1 MTPRIRAEEPMYP
14 PTTPPASQALERTF
28 ERAMG
33 AAGRAL
39 AEMSGQAI
47 QVVATEV
54 VRTSA
59 RGVVDAAGG
68 AGTIVVGIYLGI
80 TGSVDGHALLILQPD
95 GARQL
100 AGLLLEG
107 FAPPH
112 AVDLDEMGVP
122 RLDELE
128 LSALCEVGN
137 VTIGAFLNEVGR
149 HLEEPVVVTVPV
161 AVSDMAGAILDSVLA
176 DLTTDVEDVLVA
188 RTSFINN
195 GDTIEGAVL
204 VLPRQESLIALTAAL
219 GAA

>member
-1 MTPRIRAEEPMYP
+1 MHP
-14 PTTPPASQALERTF
+14 PITSPASQALERTF

-39 AEMSGQAI
+39 ADMSGQAI

-54 VRTSA
+54 VRTA
-59 RGVVDAAGG
+59 AHRVVDTAGG
-68 AGTIVVGIYLGI
+68 AGTVVVGIYLGI
-80 TGSVDGHALLILQPD
+80 TGSLDGHALLVLQPD
-95 GARQL
+95 GARRL
-100 AGLLLEG
+100 AALLLEG
-107 FAPPH
+107 FATPRP
-112 AVDLDEMGVP
+112 VELDELGMA

-128 LSALCEVGN
+128 LSALREVGN
-137 VTIGAFLNEVGR
+137 VTVGAFLNEVGR

-161 AVSDMAGAILDSVLA
+161 AVSDMAGAILDGVLA
-176 DLTTDVEDVLVA
+176 DLTSDIDEVLVV

-204 VLPRQESLIALTAAL
+204 VLPRQESLVALTAAL

>member
-1 MTPRIRAEEPMYP
+1 MYS
-14 PTTPPASQALERTF
+14 PTTSTASQALERTF

-54 VRTSA
+54 IRTPAHS
-59 RGVVDAAGG
+59 VVDAAGG
-68 AGTIVVGIYLGI
+68 AGTVVVGIYVGI
-80 TGSVDGHALLILQPD
+80 TGSVDGHALLILRPD

-107 FAPPH
+107 YAPPH
-112 AVDLDEMGVP
+112 DADLDETGAP

-128 LSALCEVGN
+128 LSALREVGN
-137 VTIGAFLNEVGR
+137 VTVGAFLNEVGR
-149 HLEEPVVVTVPV
+149 HLDDPVVVTVPV
-161 AVSDMAGAILDSVLA
+161 AVTDMAGAILDAVLA
-176 DLTTDVEDVLVA
+176 DLTSDVDEVLAA

-204 VLPRQESLIALTAAL
+204 VLPRQASLVALTSAL

>member
-1 MTPRIRAEEPMYP
+1 MHP
-14 PTTPPASQALERTF
+14 PTTTPASEALERTF

-39 AEMSGQAI
+39 AEMSGQAV

-54 VRTSA
+54 ARTSA
-59 RGVVDAAGG
+59 RSVVDAAGG
-68 AGTIVVGIYLGI
+68 AGTVVVGIYLGI
-80 TGSVDGHALLILQPD
+80 TGSVDGHALLILRPD

-107 FAPPH
+107 FVAPH
-112 AVDLDEMGVP
+112 VADLDEMGEP

-137 VTIGAFLNEVGR
+137 VTVGAFLNEVGR
-149 HLEEPVVVTVPV
+149 HLEQPVVVTVPA
-161 AVSDMAGAILDSVLA
+161 AVSDMAGAILDAVLA
-176 DLTTDVEDVLVA
+176 DLTTDADEVLAA

-204 VLPRQESLIALTAAL
+204 VLPRQASLVALATAL